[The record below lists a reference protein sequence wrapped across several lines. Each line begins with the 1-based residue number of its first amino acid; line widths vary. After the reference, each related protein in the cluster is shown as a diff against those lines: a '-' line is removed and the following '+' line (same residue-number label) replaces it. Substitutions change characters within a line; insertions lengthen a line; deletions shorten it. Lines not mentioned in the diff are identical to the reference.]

1 MSVVRV
7 RERGQVTLPR
17 EVREA
22 AGVTVGSELLILPIG
37 PGKFTVQVLPQRE
50 SLLALIDEFADVGPA
65 PDLEV
70 LRQQIGQTLA
80 ADFARG
86 EVADGD

>member
-22 AGVTVGSELLILPIG
+22 AGVTIGSELLLLPMG
-37 PGKFTVQVLPQRE
+37 PGKFTAQVLPPRE
-50 SLLALIDEFADVGPA
+50 SLLALIEEFADDGPA
-65 PDLEV
+65 PDLEA
-70 LRQQIGQTLA
+70 LRQQMGRALA
-80 ADFARG
+80 DEFVPETAR
-86 EVADGD
+86 